1 MVDTGIFITSSPLVS
16 KKKQNICFFLY
27 FRGLPIS
34 FTSKQSVVLQV
45 VTTKGKSEAGL
56 TMSKPANDPVVM
68 SCTLSL
74 INQGGLKFFNS
85 AVFKVW
91 IPFLVT

>member
-16 KKKQNICFFLY
+16 KKSSDMFFY
-27 FRGLPIS
+27 IS
-34 FTSKQSVVLQV
+34 EDYLSALQVVLQV

-56 TMSKPANDPVVM
+56 AMSKPANDPVVM
-68 SCTLSL
+68 SCTPPL

-85 AVFKVW
+85 SVFKV
-91 IPFLVT
+91 